1 MTSDTSDGTRGPYD
15 HGDDELILDFDEP
28 EVQEAPELNV
38 RVMAPSVSAITNVI
52 ALVGPDLEPQRCH
65 IYIRDGVIAAIA
77 PAIDGTTPM
86 AAAPPP
92 RGDRIEPHMSVTI
105 DGEGMIAIPGMVD
118 ANARMRSLD
127 PGLLTLG
134 PPPEHRFFLPAPIA
148 PGQPPVPAARM
159 GPEEYELAVLQG
171 CVQRLKC
178 GITTVVDHV
187 YPFARP
193 ELDAAC
199 VSGYEASG
207 IRWAYARGI
216 MTRPRSPVCETFE
229 VAANSIRA
237 LLDQTPVT
245 PERLFVAPVGI
256 AHVSPDDF
264 ARAAALAD
272 ELGAGTYTCVAETPA
287 DRAAWLEETKAKPIV
302 ALDRAGF
309 LSDRTVLARCVF
321 LDGDEVGI
329 LAARGTSIVRCPSI
343 NPATAKPAAIN
354 PADQPGPAS
363 QPNPANQPDE
373 PRPAASKK
381 LNSPYVRK
389 LLAAGVNVALGAD
402 MLADL
407 FSAMRAELRPSSLGP
422 GGAAVLSSRHVLGM
436 ATGRG
441 AAAAFR
447 GSAAPT
453 DLIDFDAPPIT
464 LDDLTDQAVEAL
476 APQPHRI
483 RFGELSQGHAADI
496 VLIPARS
503 LLENDPPPLENDP
516 PPNGPPPNDPP
527 SNGPPPDI
535 PLSQFL
541 HAVVRNGRGPMVR
554 HVLVEGQLVVADG
567 VSTLVDE
574 HQLNHEVG
582 EAYYSLF
589 DQLDLPAG
597 PDGVWFLPLP
607 PMG

>member
-1 MTSDTSDGTRGPYD
+1 MTSDGPRGPYD
-15 HGDDELILDFDEP
+15 YGDDEMILDFDEP
-28 EVQEAPELNV
+28 EAPEADGLNV
-38 RVMAPSVSAITNVI
+38 RVLAPTVSAITNVT

-65 IYIRDGVIAAIA
+65 LYIRDGVIAAIA
-77 PAIDGTTPM
+77 PAIDGTTPL

-92 RGDRIEPHMSVTI
+92 QGDRIEPHKAITI
-105 DGEGMIAIPGMVD
+105 DGEDMIALPGMVD
-118 ANARMRSLD
+118 AHARMRSLD

-134 PPPEHRFFLPAPIA
+134 PPPEHRFFVPAPIA

-159 GPEEYELAVLQG
+159 GPEEYELAALQG
-171 CVQRLKC
+171 SLQRLKC
-178 GITTVVDHV
+178 GITTVVDHA
-187 YPFARP
+187 YPFGRP

-199 VSGYEASG
+199 ISGYESSG

-216 MTRPRSPVCETFE
+216 MTRPRSPSCETFE
-229 VAANSIRA
+229 QAANNIRA
-237 LLDQTPVT
+237 LLDHTPVT

-256 AHVSPDDF
+256 AHATPDDF

-272 ELGAGTYTCVAETPA
+272 ELGAGTYTCVAETPD

-309 LSDRTVLARCVF
+309 LTDRTVLARCVF

-329 LAARGTSIVRCPSI
+329 LAARGTSVVRCPSI
-343 NPATAKPAAIN
+343 NPAAPATNPATPAATNPTN
-354 PADQPGPAS
+354 PASNKFD
-363 QPNPANQPDE
+363 
-373 PRPAASKK
+373 R
-381 LNSPYVRK
+381 PYVRK
-389 LLAAGVNVALGAD
+389 LLAAGVNVALGVG
-402 MLADL
+402 MMADL
-407 FSAMRAELRPSSLGP
+407 FPAMRAELRPPPLGP
-422 GGAAVLSSRHVLGM
+422 GGAAVLSSRDVLRM

-441 AAAAFR
+441 AAAAFP

-464 LDDLTDQAVEAL
+464 LDDLTAQAQARAHAV
-476 APQPHRI
+476 QPHRV
-483 RFGELSQGHAADI
+483 RFGELSPGHAADV

-503 LLENDPPPLENDP
+503 LLQNDPPPAAGP
-516 PPNGPPPNDPP
+516 PPNGPPPN
-527 SNGPPPDI
+527 GPPADDATPDI
-535 PLSQFL
+535 RLSRIL
-541 HAVVRNGRGPMVR
+541 HAVVHNGRGPMVR

-582 EAYYSLF
+582 QAYYSLL

-597 PDGVWFLPLP
+597 PDGVWFPPLP
-607 PMG
+607 PVG